1 MSRSSSGN
9 FFKNCHYGSNHY
21 KRKGILSGIF
31 SKIISRSIS
40 QNHNYNQQGHNYQN
54 TNNSLISCPKCNSKI
69 LSDSK
74 FCQECGEKI
83 IQLNFCKQCGSEVS
97 SNSKFCSKCGNKIIG

>member
-9 FFKNCHYGSNHY
+9 FFKNSHYGSNHY

-54 TNNSLISCPKCNSKI
+54 TNNSLISCPKCNSKFYPI
-69 LSDSK
+69 QSFVK
-74 FCQECGEKI
+74 NAEKK
-83 IQLNFCKQCGSEVS
+83 LYN
-97 SNSKFCSKCGNKIIG
+97 